1 MPSFTDMLRNV
12 TRQAERVSQSYP
24 RARRLMDT
32 IIERIAPESVRDAA
46 RPSAIMATVESAASR
61 LYNAA
66 LTVLGVPDESGANF
80 GRIVQNMFRSS
91 GSAASAIQ
99 SKTREVVDQIVLNL
113 TGEQG
118 AITQVRTESAFRRLF
133 TEYPSRIV
141 DRIAG
146 AFGIQR
152 DTQGQPAQQELW
164 QTAIDRH
171 VSRSRANLRSI
182 ATELVEGKIS
192 PEQFRARMAAELRQL
207 HIGAAIL
214 GAGGILNLSEHHMTL
229 VDRRIREQMAYL
241 DRFVTDIQDRIA
253 RGVPLGNRDIGRAG
267 QYAASGNVMFSQAQ
281 RQFMR
286 NETGGNGLERRV
298 LGAAEHCDDCL
309 AYAAEGWVPVGTL
322 PPIGDSICGNNC
334 QCSFEY
340 DYQED
345 EEPELT

>member
-1 MPSFTDMLRNV
+1 
-12 TRQAERVSQSYP
+12 
-24 RARRLMDT
+24 MDT

-80 GRIVQNMFRSS
+80 GRIVQNMFRAS

-171 VSRSRANLRSI
+171 VSRSRANLRSL

-281 RQFMR
+281 RQFVS
-286 NETGGNGLERRV
+286 NETGGEGLERRV
-298 LGAAEHCDDCL
+298 LGACRNCSDCISM
-309 AYAAEGWVPVGTL
+309 ASQGWVTIGTL
-322 PPIGDSICGNNC
+322 PAIGEDSICGQAC
-334 QCSFEY
+334 CCHFEY

-345 EEPELT
+345 EEQELT